1 MSERMDADTDSSLEL
16 RVLYG
21 PQAGSSLPLAPG
33 EYLLGTSDDCA
44 ILLAGPH
51 MKEHHALLT
60 IDERGAV
67 LKPVDGAVCDAMG
80 HEIADELVLTSGL
93 PVELGG
99 VSIAVDG
106 ADARWP
112 TPQSVTPMAGDA
124 PATEGADAQAAA
136 QAAEPEPA
144 ANKWAAV
151 GSEVLQRL
159 RLVSK
164 PLRRVGLGLA
174 ATAGLTMLAFALAGW
189 MEGEAATPPASNIS
203 ADADAAPAP
212 TEPAADAPPRALSD
226 LITQIN
232 ASKVLNVTRRA
243 DGRWLVAGY
252 VRTAAL
258 RQSLVDSLQGLSP
271 PPELTVYAEDELIA
285 AAAQALNSRDDLN
298 DAWLQI
304 ESSGEGTL
312 RLVGA
317 AHRALQVDAAK
328 AALLAEVA
336 GVRQVDSAVLLPGQL
351 LANLKEQ
358 IRTAGLAERVAFAKE
373 SPEVVIKG
381 KLNADELE
389 RWNTLYAAFVE
400 AYGDVLP
407 VDASLDDTPVQ
418 TQRAGPGVK
427 TIVGGAV
434 PYIVTD
440 TGVRVNRGGDF
451 NGHRLA
457 AVQDGEVVFEGTE
470 RLRIG
475 R

>member
-80 HEIADELVLTSGL
+80 HEITDELVLTSGL

-106 ADARWP
+106 VDARWP
-112 TPQSVTPMAGDA
+112 TPQSVAPMANA
-124 PATEGADAQAAA
+124 ATATEDTEAQAAA
-136 QAAEPEPA
+136 AASEPEPA

-159 RLVSK
+159 KVASK
-164 PLRRVGLGLA
+164 PLRRLGLGLA
-174 ATAGLTMLAFALAGW
+174 GAAGLTTLAFALAGW
-189 MEGEAATPPASNIS
+189 VEGEAAAPLAPNIS
-203 ADADAAPAP
+203 ADATAPAP

-232 ASKVLNVTRRA
+232 ASKALNVTRRE

-258 RQSLVDSLQGLSP
+258 RQSLLDSLQGLSP
-271 PPELTVYAEDELIA
+271 PAELNVYAEDELIA

-312 RLVGA
+312 HLVGA
-317 AHRALQVDAAK
+317 AHRAQQVDAAK

-336 GVRQVDSAVLLPGQL
+336 GVRQVDSAVLFPGQL

-358 IRTAGLAERVAFAKE
+358 IRAAGLAERVAFAKE
-373 SPEVVIKG
+373 SPEVVLKG

-407 VDASLDDTPVQ
+407 VDASLDDTPVP
-418 TQRAGPGVK
+418 TRRAGVGVK

-434 PYIVTD
+434 PYVVTD

-451 NGHRLA
+451 NGHKLT
-457 AVQDGEVVFEGTE
+457 AVQDAEVVFEGSE